1 MIRISQTC
9 TEFGR
14 SFTLGQV
21 VAGELTALQM
31 RALVSSGLATWLNSV
46 NPGTLDAEEAASIPA
61 VIPITSVQFASPQTY
76 SLHLVDP
83 RRVYAFA
90 GGRFVGD
97 GTGLVPLDG
106 GAGVFITGQRIAGQ
120 VVTAR
125 LVGGIATGWQ
135 WLRDGSAIS
144 GATSA
149 TYTLQPADVAPGAV
163 VTVRPTGFVPEG
175 RLY

>member
-1 MIRISQTC
+1 MIRISQAC

-21 VAGELTALQM
+21 VAGDLTALQM
-31 RALVSSGLATWLNSV
+31 RAMVSSGLATWSNSV

-97 GTGLVPLDG
+97 GAGLVPLDG
-106 GAGVFITGQRIAGQ
+106 GAGVFITGQRIVGQ

-125 LVGGIATGWQ
+125 LVGGIATGWT
-135 WLRDGSAIS
+135 WHRDGVAIS
-144 GATSA
+144 GATASS
-149 TYTLQPADVAPGAV
+149 YTLTGSDVAAGV
-163 VTVRPTGFVPEG
+163 VITARPVGFVPEG
-175 RLY
+175 RLF

>member
-1 MIRISQTC
+1 MIRINQAC
-9 TEFGR
+9 AEFGQ

-21 VAGELTALQM
+21 ITGELTTLQM
-31 RALVSSGLATWLNSV
+31 RAMVSSGLASWLRNV
-46 NPGTLDAEEAASIPA
+46 DPGTLESQEQLSIPR
-61 VIPITSVQFASPQTY
+61 VIPITSVQFGNPAAY
-76 SLHLVDP
+76 SLHLTDP
-83 RRVYAFA
+83 QRVYSFA

-125 LVGGIATGWQ
+125 LVGGIATGWT
-135 WLRDGSAIS
+135 WHRDGAAIG
-144 GATSA
+144 GATSS
-149 TYTLQPADVAPGAV
+149 TYTLQPADVAAGV
-163 VTVRPTGFVPEG
+163 VLTARPTGFVPEG